1 MFKNI
6 KFGDKG
12 YYVALLQKRLLELG
26 YYHIAIRQDEENVL
40 FDIQTSIAL
49 RNYQIASGVAC
60 DLGVVNDETWRAL
73 GFKE

>member
-40 FDIQTSIAL
+40 FDIQTSIAV
-49 RNYQIASGVAC
+49 RRYQIACGIAC